1 MQNPTA
7 IDRKSVK
14 TIFPNTVLPTP
25 INMQRECSIEICN
38 CSSID
43 AAIQSYSDYQD
54 KKICLLNFANPIKP
68 GGGYLNGRDSQEQCL
83 CRQTLLYPTIDGNDM
98 YTVNRKNGSRPEAS
112 DIMIFSPNVLVIR
125 DNNYNKIDPFK
136 INIISSAAVDNRSGN
151 IKNSSEIMKNR
162 IRRIIMTAASENN
175 DILILGAFGCGVFKN
190 DPNETAKNFYDVLV
204 DEGFKSHFE
213 KIIFPIYNNPRL
225 YHIFKSIL
233 NEDQYSD

>member
-1 MQNPTA
+1 MKIILQLMQPFNHIPKDINRKCKIRVFDCSTIRAA
-7 IDRKSVK
+7 IDCHSEH
-14 TIFPNTVLPTP
+14 PT
-25 INMQRECSIEICN
+25 S
-38 CSSID
+38 
-43 AAIQSYSDYQD
+43 
-54 KKICLLNFANPIKP
+54 KICLLNFANPIKP

-112 DIMIFSPNVLVIR
+112 DIMIYSPNVLVIR

-175 DILILGAFGCGVFKN
+175 DILILGAFGCGVFRN
-190 DPNETAKNFYDVLV
+190 DPNKIAKSFHDVLV